1 MPKKLYDKEEIL
13 DSCLSVFAEHGYD
26 KTSTVMLAE
35 ASGISR
41 ALIFHHFKSKKD
53 LYLSL
58 LDRCFEKGSM
68 VMGFESVSEDEDF
81 FEVKDRI
88 SAIKFKYYKE
98 NPDLYKVIIEAFY
111 NTPDELKSEIETKY
125 GRLIEERDKVQER
138 LFENV
143 PLRENVDRKE
153 AYKLIKLTLD
163 YFENKYVSELVDNRG
178 LNECILENI
187 IKERNSFI
195 NMIRFGIQK

>member
-178 LNECILENI
+178 LSECILENI

>member
-1 MPKKLYDKEEIL
+1 MPKKLYNIEEIL
-13 DSCLSVFAEHGYD
+13 DSCLSVFAEYGYD

-68 VMGFESVSEDEDF
+68 VMGFESVSEDENF

>member
-1 MPKKLYDKEEIL
+1 MPKKIYDKEEIL
-13 DSCLSVFAEHGYD
+13 DTCLEVFAEHGYN
-26 KTSTVMLAE
+26 KTSTAMLAK

-41 ALIFHHFKSKKD
+41 SLIFHHFKSKKD

-58 LDRCFEKGSM
+58 LDRCFERGNM
-68 VMGFESVSEDEDF
+68 VMGFESVSEDENF

-111 NTPDELKSEIETKY
+111 NTPDELKLEIDTKY

-143 PLRENVDRKE
+143 PLRENVVRKE
-153 AYKLIKLTLD
+153 AYKLIKLALD
-163 YFENKYVSELVDNRG
+163 YFENKYVYELVDNRE

>member
-13 DSCLSVFAEHGYD
+13 DTCLSVFAEYGYD
-26 KTSTVMLAE
+26 NTSTAMLAE

-41 ALIFHHFKSKKD
+41 ALIFHHFNSKKD

-68 VMGFESVSEDEDF
+68 VIGFDSVLENETF

-88 SAIKFKYYKE
+88 SNIKFKYYKE
-98 NPDLYKVIIEAFY
+98 NPHLYKVIIEAFY
-111 NTPDELKSEIETKY
+111 NTPDELKKDVEAKY
-125 GRLIEERDKVQER
+125 GKLIEERNKVQER

-143 PLRENVDRKE
+143 PLRENVDRKK
-153 AYKLIKLTLD
+153 AYKLVRLTLD
-163 YFENKYVSELVDNRG
+163 YLEDKYISELVDDRE

-187 IKERNSFI
+187 IEERNSFI
-195 NMIRFGIQK
+195 NMIRYGIQK

>member
-13 DSCLSVFAEHGYD
+13 DTCLSVFAEHGYD
-26 KTSTVMLAE
+26 KTSTAMLAE

-41 ALIFHHFKSKKD
+41 SLIFHHFKSKKD

-68 VMGFESVSEDEDF
+68 VMGFESVSEDENF

-88 SAIKFKYYKE
+88 STIKFKYYKE
-98 NPDLYKVIIEAFY
+98 NPDLYKIIIEAFY
-111 NTPDELKSEIETKY
+111 NTPDELKLEIETKY

-143 PLRENVDRKE
+143 PLRESVDRKE

-163 YFENKYVSELVDNRG
+163 YFENKYVSELVDNRE

-187 IKERNSFI
+187 IEERNSFI
-195 NMIRFGIQK
+195 NMIRYGIQK

>member
-13 DSCLSVFAEHGYD
+13 DSCLSVFAEHGYE

-68 VMGFESVSEDEDF
+68 VMGFESVSEYENF

-163 YFENKYVSELVDNRG
+163 YFENKYVSELVDNRE

-195 NMIRFGIQK
+195 NMIRFGIQN

>member
-68 VMGFESVSEDEDF
+68 VMGFESVSEDENF

>member
-68 VMGFESVSEDEDF
+68 VMGFERVSEDENF

-88 SAIKFKYYKE
+88 STIKFKYYKE
-98 NPDLYKVIIEAFY
+98 NPDLYKVVIEAFY
-111 NTPDELKSEIETKY
+111 NTPDELKSEIKTKY
-125 GRLIEERDKVQER
+125 GRLIEERDKVQEQ

-163 YFENKYVSELVDNRG
+163 YFENKYVSELVDNRE

>member
-1 MPKKLYDKEEIL
+1 MPKKIYDKEEIL
-13 DSCLSVFAEHGYD
+13 DTCLEVFAEHGYN
-26 KTSTVMLAE
+26 KTSTAMLAK

-41 ALIFHHFKSKKD
+41 SLIFHHFKSKKD

-58 LDRCFEKGSM
+58 LDRCFERGNM
-68 VMGFESVSEDEDF
+68 VMGFESVSEDENF

-111 NTPDELKSEIETKY
+111 NTPDELKSEIDTKY

-138 LFENV
+138 LFANV

-153 AYKLIKLTLD
+153 AYKLIKLALD
-163 YFENKYVSELVDNRG
+163 YFENKYVYELVDNRE

>member
-1 MPKKLYDKEEIL
+1 MPKKIYDKEEIL
-13 DSCLSVFAEHGYD
+13 DTCLEVFAEHGYN
-26 KTSTVMLAE
+26 KTSTAMLAK

-41 ALIFHHFKSKKD
+41 SLIFHHFKSKKD

-58 LDRCFEKGSM
+58 LDRCFERGNM
-68 VMGFESVSEDEDF
+68 VMGFESVSEDENF

-111 NTPDELKSEIETKY
+111 NTPDELKSEIDTKY

-138 LFENV
+138 LFANV
-143 PLRENVDRKE
+143 PLRETVDRKE
-153 AYKLIKLTLD
+153 AYKLIKLALD
-163 YFENKYVSELVDNRG
+163 YFENKYVYELVDNRE